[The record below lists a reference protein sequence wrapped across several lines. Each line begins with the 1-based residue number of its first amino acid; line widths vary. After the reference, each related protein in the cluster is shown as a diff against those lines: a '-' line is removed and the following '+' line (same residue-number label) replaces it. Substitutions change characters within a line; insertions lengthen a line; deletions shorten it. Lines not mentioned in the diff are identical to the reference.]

1 MMNQISTK
9 AAPLKAS
16 ESHPMCSLLT

>member
-1 MMNQISTK
+1 MMNQI